1 MPKIDHARLMRSASA
16 ASKLL
21 KALANRNRLLILC
34 QLSDGEVR
42 VGDLA
47 ELVGL
52 SPSALSQHLAGLK
65 RLGIVDARRNARSI
79 HYRLAKGPAQHIMK
93 ALADIY
99 CRPGAGASPSTG
111 KRLRRRSGS
120 AA

>member
-1 MPKIDHARLMRSASA
+1 MPKIDHAKLMQSASA

-42 VGDLA
+42 VGDLS
-47 ELVGL
+47 ERVGL

-79 HYRLAKGPAQHIMK
+79 HYRLAKGPAQHLMK

-99 CRPGAGASPSTG
+99 CRPDATGSPSSG
-111 KRLRRRSGS
+111 KRLRRRSVP